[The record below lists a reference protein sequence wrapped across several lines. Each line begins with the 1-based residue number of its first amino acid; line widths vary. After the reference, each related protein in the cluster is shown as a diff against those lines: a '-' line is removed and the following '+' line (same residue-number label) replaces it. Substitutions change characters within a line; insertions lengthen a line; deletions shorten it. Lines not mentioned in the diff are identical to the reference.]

1 MVIWT
6 SNLRISPLSVTLLVS
21 LLVSAAQ
28 VQAQQPNWSAT
39 GSLGT
44 ARALH
49 TSTLLANGKVLV
61 TGGVTGG
68 GSTGFSV
75 TASSEFYDPATGIW
89 SATGNMG
96 TPRLNHFAVRLPNG
110 KVLVGGGSSTDPLN
124 SAELY
129 DPDAGTWSATG
140 SLLTARGFVGAT
152 LLMNGKVLVAG
163 SSNNSGVLNTAEL
176 YDPITGAWSSA
187 GTMNA
192 ARVSHTATLLPNGK
206 VLVAGGYSGTVFNP
220 TVHSSAELYDPA
232 TGSWTPTGSL
242 GSARA
247 FLRAVLLPNGKVL
260 AAGAG
265 NFTFSLNTAELY
277 DPATGQWS
285 ATGSMLEAR
294 DSSSTLTLLAT
305 GKALVVG
312 NVLGHQSAELYDPAT
327 GSWTA
332 TANLSS
338 SVRLNHAATLLL
350 NGKVLVSGGNGSLS
364 SAELFDSGQPTSTIQ
379 FSSASFNVSENAGQ
393 AVITITRTG
402 DISAESSVDFA
413 TAASGYVP
421 CDTFNGIAV
430 QNCDFTLASGKLTFN
445 ASETSKAFTV
455 FIIDDL
461 HAEGN
466 EVLNITLSNQT
477 IGVVLSGQSTT
488 TLMIAD
494 NDLSVPTTNPLDD
507 ANAQFFVR
515 QHYLDFLNREPD
527 PAGFAHWT
535 NEISSCGSDQLCV
548 NARRIR
554 VSDAFFFEPE
564 YQESAAFVFRVYRAS
579 FGTTDGY
586 RPTYGEFQPDRSSVI
601 GGPQLDAS
609 KATFTNA
616 FVQRLTFLAI
626 YPVNQ
631 PAQNYVNALNTHTG
645 NSLTAAEVNALVS
658 GLTGGTETRGS
669 VLRKVADNQAFIDHE
684 YNRTF
689 AANLYYG
696 YLRREP
702 ETGGYEFWLG
712 QVNRF
717 PLRDPDAQ
725 HGLVCS
731 FITSAEY
738 QNRFSSAFT
747 HNNGECPQ

>member
-1 MVIWT
+1 MK
-6 SNLRISPLSVTLLVS
+6 SNLHISLLGTTLLA
-21 LLVSAAQ
+21 LLINSPAQ
-28 VQAQQPNWSAT
+28 IQAQQANWSTT
-39 GSLGT
+39 GSLGS
-44 ARALH
+44 ARVLH
-49 TSTLLANGKVLV
+49 TATLLTNGKVL
-61 TGGVTGG
+61 TAGGLIV
-68 GSTGFSV
+68 
-75 TASSEFYDPATGIW
+75 
-89 SATGNMG
+89 GNL
-96 TPRLNHFAVRLPNG
+96 T
-110 KVLVGGGSSTDPLN
+110 TD

-129 DPDAGTWSATG
+129 DPATGMWSATG
-140 SLLTARGFVGAT
+140 SMIGPRLNHMAVRLL
-152 LLMNGKVLVAG
+152 
-163 SSNNSGVLNTAEL
+163 
-176 YDPITGAWSSA
+176 
-187 GTMNA
+187 
-192 ARVSHTATLLPNGK
+192 NGK
-206 VLVAGGYSGTVFNP
+206 VLVAGGARGTTTFKSAELYDPDTGTWSTTGNMAVARTIGTATLLSDGKVLAAGGSGDNTAELYDPVTGTWSLTGTMNAVRESHAATVLPNGKVLVSGGFTGSFSNP
-220 TVHSSAELYDPA
+220 TLHSSAELYDPA

-242 GSARA
+242 NTARA
-247 FLRAVLLPNGKVL
+247 FLMAILLLNGKVL
-260 AAGAG
+260 AVGGG
-265 NFTFSLNTAELY
+265 NFTFAFKTAELY

-285 ATGSMLEAR
+285 TTGSMLTAR
-294 DSSSTLTLLAT
+294 DSSSTLTLLAS
-305 GKALVVG
+305 GKVLVVG
-312 NVLGHQSAELYDPAT
+312 NVLGQKSAELYDPAS

-332 TANLSS
+332 TADLHST
-338 SVRLNHAATLLL
+338 VRLNHEATLLL
-350 NGKVLVSGGNGSLS
+350 NGKVLVSGGNGPLS
-364 SAELFDSGQPTSTIQ
+364 SAELFDSGEPTSTIQ
-379 FSSASFNVSENAGQ
+379 FSSASFNVGENAGQ
-393 AVITITRTG
+393 AVITVTRTG
-402 DISAESSVDFA
+402 DISAQSSVDFA
-413 TAASGYVP
+413 TANSDYVP
-421 CDTFNGIAV
+421 CNTFNGIAV

-445 ASETSKAFTV
+445 ANETSKAFTV
-455 FIIDDL
+455 FVTDDL

-466 EVLNITLSNQT
+466 EVLNLFLSNQT
-477 IGVVLSGQSTT
+477 IGVVLSGQNTT
-488 TLMIAD
+488 TLTIAD
-494 NDLSVPTTNPLDD
+494 NDSSVPTTNPLDD

-631 PAQNYVNALNTHTG
+631 PAQDYVNALNAHTG
-645 NSLTAAEVNALVS
+645 NSLTGAEVAALVS
-658 GLTGGTETRGS
+658 GLMGGTETRGS
-669 VLRKVADNQAFIDHE
+669 VLRKVADNHAFIDRE

-747 HNNGECPQ
+747 HSNGECPQ